1 MLALM
6 FRRMAAAGLCNL
18 LLGAA
23 GSSAWAQA
31 VGTSADPNTT
41 ASTPANMAIATAAP
55 ADRKQVRTWLMR
67 INEAASQRNFQ
78 GTFVVTAG
86 GSAVSSARIAH
97 FCEGSDRYERIDSLD
112 GQARHVFRHNDQ
124 VHTLWPQSRVA
135 LVEQRETMSSFPSLL
150 QSGDDKVSELYE
162 VRQQGVE
169 RVAGHDANVLSIKPK
184 DAFRFGY
191 RLWSDQASGLLLRS
205 DVLNERGELLE
216 SSAFS
221 DVAIGVKSQT
231 DVVLGPMKKLDGYR
245 VLRPSLTSTKLDA
258 EGWTLRPGVPG
269 FVQVSCVKRP
279 LDAAAQDE
287 PRSTGSGPGVGAKG
301 SRGANN
307 HGNAQAQAIQSIFS
321 DGLTYV
327 SVFIEPY
334 NAERHTKPVLT
345 AMGATH
351 TLMRRQGDWWLTVVG
366 DVPVQTLRAFAAGL
380 ERKK

>member
-1 MLALM
+1 MFHGIAVAGVCVVALS
-6 FRRMAAAGLCNL
+6 ATL
-18 LLGAA
+18 
-23 GSSAWAQA
+23 SSAQAQT
-31 VGTSADPNTT
+31 VGNPVDVSTSP
-41 ASTPANMAIATAAP
+41 P

-67 INEAASQRNFQ
+67 IHEAASQRNFQ
-78 GTFVVTAG
+78 GTFVVTSG

-97 FCEGSDRYERIDSLD
+97 FCEGNNQYERIDSLD

-135 LVEQRETMSSFPSLL
+135 VVEQREALSSFPSLL
-150 QSGDDKVSELYE
+150 QSGDDKIAELYD

-169 RVAGHDANVLSIKPK
+169 RVAGHDANVLTVKPR

-221 DVAIGVKSQT
+221 DVSIGVKGQN
-231 DVVLGPMKKLDGYR
+231 DLVLGPMKKLDGYR
-245 VLRPSLTSTKLDA
+245 VLRPTLTPTKLEA
-258 EGWTLRPGVPG
+258 EGWTLRPGVAG

-279 LDAAAQDE
+279 LDGASYDE
-287 PRSTGSGPGVGAKG
+287 PRNSSVAP
-301 SRGANN
+301 
-307 HGNAQAQAIQSIFS
+307 AQAVHTIFS

-327 SVFIEPY
+327 SMFIEPY
-334 NAERHTKPVLT
+334 NAARHTKPVLT

-351 TLMRRQGDWWLTVVG
+351 TLMRRQGDWWFTVVG
-366 DVPVQTLRAFAAGL
+366 DVPASTLRAFAAGL
-380 ERKK
+380 ERKR